1 MHPLCTQWEERFE
14 IVKGVTEKRCVE
26 KALTGLLAPF
36 LAAILAQPA
45 SVGDFSIT
53 EVTENEIHFT
63 NKPEKINE
71 GENRIEI
78 NGNIDRVSGHASI
91 YNWRLLTLAFR
102 YDLTCKRT
110 NPLF

>member
-1 MHPLCTQWEERFE
+1 MRS
-14 IVKGVTEKRCVE
+14 RCPP
-26 KALTGLLAPF
+26 ASGLA
-36 LAAILAQPA
+36 A

-91 YNWRLLTLAFR
+91 YNWRLPTLAFR